1 MVLKRLYSK
10 FSTVFEW
17 GKAYDILSIN
27 IEYGSPDLKIP
38 CALIKSQTRWISF
51 SKNKNRLLNSY
62 KKKSWL
68 KKFSISFGVL
78 KNPSVIKSLY
88 VSALIFE
95 RVTY

>member
-38 CALIKSQTRWISF
+38 CALIKSQTR
-51 SKNKNRLLNSY
+51 
-62 KKKSWL
+62 
-68 KKFSISFGVL
+68 
-78 KNPSVIKSLY
+78 
-88 VSALIFE
+88 
-95 RVTY
+95 